1 MKFLLVTALLS
12 SLDLSFGFCTPP
24 PAALFPR
31 SSQPNSC
38 AVSVNTVGTALFA
51 AEDGGGRQS
60 SRLEGNMRPPTKEE
74 LPLMDEMITKLADAK
89 PYELPNAVR
98 WHVLWLSVGW
108 ISTAMPYFH
117 GNVSNFILW
126 GFSIYTLGTKGLQV
140 RHFGSDR
147 INIYPP
153 RKKLFAASLYCQ
165 FCAFAKHGWIY

>member
-31 SSQPNSC
+31 SSHPNSC

-74 LPLMDEMITKLADAK
+74 LALMDEMITKLADAK

-98 WHVLWLSVGW
+98 
-108 ISTAMPYFH
+108 
-117 GNVSNFILW
+117 
-126 GFSIYTLGTKGLQV
+126 
-140 RHFGSDR
+140 
-147 INIYPP
+147 
-153 RKKLFAASLYCQ
+153 
-165 FCAFAKHGWIY
+165 